1 MEEAVGK
8 VRQMPNLMHIGAG
21 VVVEGNGHEGCVVH
35 NAIVDGSVG
44 RKKCVRCDWHWVES
58 GVR

>member
-1 MEEAVGK
+1 